1 MWSPPKKLHCKGK
14 IMDRTLLTMSVMRAT
29 LALSSAT
36 LVSNALSA
44 EYATRQEAE
53 ALVAKVVAAIAAD
66 RDKTFAEI
74 TARDP
79 KWVDRDLYP
88 TVYDTNGKVLAHGQN
103 PKMVGKDLMDMKDVD
118 GKAFVKER
126 IELAK
131 SKGKFWQ
138 DYKFV
143 DPATKNIM
151 PKSMYCE
158 RLNQNVVCAGVY
170 KR

>member
-1 MWSPPKKLHCKGK
+1 MNHSLPAMFG
-14 IMDRTLLTMSVMRAT
+14 AT
-29 LALSSAT
+29 LLSSA
-36 LVSNALSA
+36 VSA
-44 EYATRQEAE
+44 EFATRQEAE
-53 ALVAKVVAAIAAD
+53 ALVAKVVAAVSAD
-66 RDKTFAEI
+66 ADKTFAEI

-88 TVYDTNGKVLAHGQN
+88 TVYDLSGKVVAHGQN
-103 PKMVGKDLMDMKDVD
+103 PKMVGKNLMDMKDVD
-118 GKAFVKER
+118 GKPFVKER

-131 SKGKFWQ
+131 AKGKFWQ

-143 DPATKNIM
+143 DPASKNIM

-158 RLNQNVVCAGVY
+158 RAGQNVVCAGIY